1 MSATPVYHSSEP
13 LADFDAS
20 AGYPPDSIKAEVG
33 RRIAERLR
41 TKGWNQSDLAREA
54 GIGRDNV
61 STYVR
66 GKSLPGPK
74 ILAAIAKAL
83 DCTAEDLAPG
93 IHGATAAGRPGGAAL
108 AAPPLE
114 IRQVSD
120 SSGEVWVRMH
130 RRMSLEQAMRIMAI
144 LAETAV
150 TSGAD
155 GSGLVTGGR
164 LPAPPANT
172 ER

>member
-13 LADFDAS
+13 LADFDPS
-20 AGYPPDSIKAEVG
+20 AQFPPDSLRAEVG
-33 RRIAERLR
+33 RRIQQRMQA
-41 TKGWNQSDLAREA
+41 KGWNQSDLAREA

-66 GKSLPGPK
+66 GKSMPGPK

-108 AAPPLE
+108 AAVPLE

-120 SSGEVWVRMH
+120 NSGEVWVRMH

-144 LAETAV
+144 LAEGSVGTI
-150 TSGAD
+150 TD
-155 GSGLVTGGR
+155 GR
-164 LPAPPANT
+164 PPAAKAANANG
-172 ER
+172 